1 MVGSI
6 TLGDVMPVE
15 GIVFVVVVT
24 FVLRPT
30 FSILYIYLYVTSLD
44 MFENGNTLPSK
55 LITLSLNE

>member
-6 TLGDVMPVE
+6 TLGDVMPAE